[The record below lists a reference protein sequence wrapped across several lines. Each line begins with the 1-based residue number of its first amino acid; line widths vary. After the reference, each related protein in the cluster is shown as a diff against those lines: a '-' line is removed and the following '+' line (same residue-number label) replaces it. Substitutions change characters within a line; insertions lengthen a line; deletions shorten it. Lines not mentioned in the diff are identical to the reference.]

1 MVNMTEFQLI
11 MTELQPIITELQP
24 IIIDFKLILFAFLYI
39 LVGIGITTVLVVS
52 VVYAIRVIVKRTG
65 LQVDKIYKIAD
76 TLLNQKIK
84 AIEDKPLK
92 QKPFFLSMLGITIT
106 ADGVTGK
113 IIFIAL
119 LSTIATTAGGLV
131 VIGLEDFN
139 PIPDNWY

>member
-1 MVNMTEFQLI
+1 MIFLLSVAK
-11 MTELQPIITELQP
+11 P

-39 LVGIGITTVLVVS
+39 LVEIGITTVLVVS

-65 LQVDKIYKIAD
+65 LQVDKIAD
-76 TLLNQKIK
+76 TLLNQKKIK

-131 VIGLEDFN
+131 VIRLKILIQFLIIGINLLYFL
-139 PIPDNWY
+139 